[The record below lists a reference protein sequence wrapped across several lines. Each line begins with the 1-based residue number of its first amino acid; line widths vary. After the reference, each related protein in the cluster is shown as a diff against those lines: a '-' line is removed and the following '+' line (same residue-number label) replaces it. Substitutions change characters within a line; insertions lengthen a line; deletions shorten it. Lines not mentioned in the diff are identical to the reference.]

1 MKIKAKLQSG
11 FGIVGFLFAITILF
25 MLYSFNK
32 FNNSLKFITDVK
44 MKGSMSIANMNT
56 QTSNHMIQAFMHSTT
71 SSESEMAKVEGE
83 IKRLNGIIEAE
94 MKVYEPLMTNNIEK
108 DLFSKFKVDYAEYQ
122 TIFNEFLNLSK
133 ANKNEEAQNLIKNK
147 LTPIFNKYSSELDA
161 IVADTKFTSEQTKKE
176 IANEYKKI
184 IIEITVVSLIIIV
197 SFVVIIILITK
208 SIVGP
213 VNVVTNSLKDI

>member
-1 MKIKAKLQSG
+1 MAESTATKYLNANGKVYFSG
-11 FGIVGFLFAITILF
+11 LFKTRISH
-25 MLYSFNK
+25 MK

-108 DLFSKFKVDYAEYQ
+108 ARCERIY
-122 TIFNEFLNLSK
+122 N
-133 ANKNEEAQNLIKNK
+133 
-147 LTPIFNKYSSELDA
+147 
-161 IVADTKFTSEQTKKE
+161 
-176 IANEYKKI
+176 
-184 IIEITVVSLIIIV
+184 
-197 SFVVIIILITK
+197 
-208 SIVGP
+208 
-213 VNVVTNSLKDI
+213 

>member
-108 DLFSKFKVDYAEYQ
+108 DLLTWSSFFVTLLRLFYAVYLFSNGVSP
-122 TIFNEFLNLSK
+122 FNEECGLL
-133 ANKNEEAQNLIKNK
+133 
-147 LTPIFNKYSSELDA
+147 EL
-161 IVADTKFTSEQTKKE
+161 
-176 IANEYKKI
+176 
-184 IIEITVVSLIIIV
+184 
-197 SFVVIIILITK
+197 
-208 SIVGP
+208 
-213 VNVVTNSLKDI
+213 